1 MIKPSRSFQDPS
13 NNHIVQAVK
22 TLSSIRRLIS
32 SLVCR
37 SLLRACQ
44 IRVPGSTV
52 KEKLTWASHGKSPAR
67 PACPQATPTGSGE
80 ISKTCHANHKTNDT
94 NGTWHIMEQSEQSQT
109 IGKGLHVTPWRKAPH
124 HHHCLHHLSSAENIT
139 KHWNN
144 WNSLTEYH
152 RSERLELQREAFFV
166 NLIPFTRQRK
176 SMLLNWLNC
185 QCSLVLRKLFLSS
198 WALVSLLLGSSNSN
212 NLSELLG
219 GSALRNGAGVE
230 DCTPHLHLTL
240 RGGIDSY
247 AHILPARNCAVSE
260 SLQPLI
266 LVHQWYS
273 RSLKIKHR
281 GFRSVWVDKSCASCQ
296 VVGFSTRCHNASR
309 YSRYFQLFPSR
320 PESLPNHPNPRLEG
334 FGSSCHKIWPIDLRL
349 IFDTERYIPVFKHIQ
364 TCSSSFNNW
373 IRESAEDLSKPLE
386 ESVRTKC
393 CRKSIF
399 IMPSEDCRAS
409 GARSLGHPQVK
420 PCETVKPS
428 YPCHILVISLW
439 YPCDMPVIALSLA
452 ASGVRPKW
460 PKCNVPRWAKNAS
473 NCK

>member
-80 ISKTCHANHKTNDT
+80 ISKTCHANHKTNDTNDT

-230 DCTPHLHLTL
+230 DCTPHLRLTL

-247 AHILPARNCAVSE
+247 AHM
-260 SLQPLI
+260 LI
-266 LVHQWYS
+266 YCRPEIVQFPSHFNRWSWYISGTQDLS
-273 RSLKIKHR
+273 RSNTADFVLFESTNRAQVAKWWASAHDATMLPGIP
-281 GFRSVWVDKSCASCQ
+281 GTSSYSQVDRNRCQ
-296 VVGFSTRCHNASR
+296 
-309 YSRYFQLFPSR
+309 
-320 PESLPNHPNPRLEG
+320 
-334 FGSSCHKIWPIDLRL
+334 I
-349 IFDTERYIPVFKHIQ
+349 IQ
-364 TCSSSFNNW
+364 
-373 IRESAEDLSKPLE
+373 IH
-386 ESVRTKC
+386 V
-393 CRKSIF
+393 
-399 IMPSEDCRAS
+399 
-409 GARSLGHPQVK
+409 
-420 PCETVKPS
+420 
-428 YPCHILVISLW
+428 
-439 YPCDMPVIALSLA
+439 
-452 ASGVRPKW
+452 
-460 PKCNVPRWAKNAS
+460 
-473 NCK
+473 